1 MHSTLHPGTSKS
13 CTMPDNAHV
22 LFMQSL
28 SMWLWAL
35 LKIDTDVL
43 LCCDVVAGE
52 PRCIVLSDL
61 EKFATAVLTKISSI
75 VLEV

>member
-52 PRCIVLSDL
+52 P
-61 EKFATAVLTKISSI
+61 
-75 VLEV
+75 